1 MTDIYM
7 SINLQN
13 WLYCAKFFI
22 TKIESMNLMKFKS
35 MFSMLLFL
43 VTGYVASAKIKHPA
57 TGEIPKSS
65 KPSGLEFIE
74 NKGQWTSLAK
84 YRTEIP
90 GGTMFITKDGF
101 MYVQTKEEDL
111 ERIHEM
117 TDEGKDVS
125 QEMVTHFAYQVSF
138 VNSNENAEFKNEEKS
153 KAYNNY
159 FIGND
164 RSKWASNVGKYGKVN
179 INNLYKDINLIAYS
193 KGNAFKYD
201 FVVAAGAN
209 TDLIK
214 MSFKGVKP
222 SIDKNGDLII
232 KTAISE
238 VKEQAPYCYQEINGQ
253 KVTVASKYVID
264 ANGNIGFAFPD
275 GYNKSLKLVIDP
287 ILVFATYSGGTG
299 GGSGFYSY
307 STTYDQLGNMYAGS
321 GAQNAGWPTTVGV
334 SYQANWAAGND
345 VGINKYNALGSNL
358 IYSTYYGGAGQDY
371 PHSLYVNS
379 ANELIIAGST
389 TSANLATTAGA
400 DATLGGG
407 TDIFICHL
415 NIDGTALIG
424 ATYLGG
430 SNVEP
435 VAFTGLTGGVTT
447 GLANQNT
454 TSPVELLTSPNG
466 DIWVVSNTRSND
478 FPVTA
483 NANQATFGGGNV
495 DAVIVKMN
503 STCTSPYIYSS
514 YLGGTGDEG
523 IFSVQFNTANN
534 LVIGGVTTSTDYP
547 TTTGALNTAAPG
559 GNGDGFVS
567 ILNPNT
573 GAILNSTYIG
583 TNNSDQVIGVQ
594 IDADNNIYAFGRTM
608 GNYPISA
615 GVYNIAGGDVFI
627 DKLNPTL
634 TASMLST
641 RLGAQQSGGT
651 RYFPTAYLLDI
662 CGNTYVCGL
671 SATAGLPTTPDA
683 FATAAAP
690 FWFSVLNQNFASP
703 LYQSYFGL
711 GTDHTHTG
719 TNRLDPTGIVYHSI
733 CNIQQYPFTQP
744 PIAQNTPYAP
754 NKLNTGQDIVS
765 FKFNFEATGVNSNFE
780 LDPVVSGNDTGCAPY
795 QVHFINTSV
804 SAETYVWDFGDGSP
818 TSSLAEPIHV
828 FNTAGVYT
836 VSLHANN
843 DSSCITDDTAFIT
856 ITVLQVDPPDF
867 NVHDTVLCTFEQSIH
882 VGATINNPSQYTT
895 IEWSPLTGIIGA
907 NNTADIVVDP
917 SVNNMYSVTVKNTAP
932 GNICEFEDTKT
943 VNIDLAPRVL
953 DILNSDTVVCQG
965 AIIPITAVGTP
976 GYTYTWSPST
986 GVSDSSILSPNITIN
1001 QPNFYT
1007 LTGSYADCPDTSV
1020 TINIG
1025 MQFNPQLTVSEDK
1038 FVCQGTDVTLESDVT
1053 PFRND
1058 YIYSWTPLTSNLTTP
1073 DGPNTHLIVDSNI
1086 TYYLSVKTPI
1096 GCADADTVAITVYP
1110 IGFGSIISDTGYCSG
1125 IGGYV
1130 DLWANGGTTY
1140 EWSPSFGLSATN
1152 IANPVANPPTS
1163 TEYTVLIR
1171 NEHNCLDTEK
1181 VSVEVYPA
1189 AVINI
1194 PDSVNVYPGE
1204 NYQIESATN
1213 CSYFTWFPTSGLDNS
1228 LVSDP
1233 HMSPEVR
1240 TRYFVTATTEH
1251 GCTIKDSIDILVQET
1266 VLDMPNAF
1274 RPGNNAN
1281 PVFKPS
1287 RRGIAKLN
1295 SFTIYNRWGNKVYS
1309 STNIDAGW
1317 DGTYNGVAQ
1326 PLGVYMYVIDAVSNS
1341 GKTLTMQGNVTLLR

>member
-1 MTDIYM
+1 
-7 SINLQN
+7 
-13 WLYCAKFFI
+13 
-22 TKIESMNLMKFKS
+22 MNLTKFTPA
-35 MFSMLLFL
+35 FSMLLL
-43 VTGYVASAKIKHPA
+43 LITGAVASARIKHPS
-57 TGEIPKSS
+57 TGEIPKST
-65 KPSGLEFIE
+65 KPNGLEFIE
-74 NKGQWTSLAK
+74 NKGQWTPQAK
-84 YRTEIP
+84 YATGIP

-111 ERIHEM
+111 HRIHEM

-125 QEMVTHFAYQVSF
+125 GETVTRFAYQVSF
-138 VNSNENAEFKNEEKS
+138 VNSNENAEFKNEDKS

-164 RSKWASNVGKYGKVN
+164 PTKWASNVAKYGKVR
-179 INNLYKDINLIAYS
+179 INNLYKDINMIAYS
-193 KGNAFKYD
+193 KGTAFKYD

-209 TDLIK
+209 TDVIK

-222 SIDKNGDLII
+222 TIDNNGDLVITTDI
-232 KTAISE
+232 NE

-253 KVTVASKYVID
+253 KVTVPSKYIID
-264 ANGNIGFAFPD
+264 ANGNIGFSFPN
-275 GYNKSLKLVIDP
+275 GYDKSLQLVIDP
-287 ILVFATYSGGTG
+287 VLVFATYSGGTG

-334 SYQANWAAGND
+334 SYQATWAALND
-345 VGINKYNALGSNL
+345 VGINKYNATGNTL
-358 IYSTYYGGAGQDY
+358 IYSTYYGGSGQDY
-371 PHSLYVNS
+371 PHALYVNNN
-379 ANELIIAGST
+379 NELIIAGST
-389 TSANLATTAGA
+389 TSANLPTTAGA

-415 NIDGTALIG
+415 NVDGTALVG

-430 SNVEP
+430 NNVEP
-435 VAFTGLTGGVTT
+435 VAFTGLTGSLTT

-454 TSPVELLTSPNG
+454 TSPVELLASPNG

-483 NANQATFGGGNV
+483 NATQGVFAGGNT

-503 STCTSPYIYSS
+503 STCTLPYIYSS
-514 YLGGTGDEG
+514 YLGGAGDEG
-523 IFSVQFNTANN
+523 IFSVQFNQANN
-534 LVIGGVTTSTDYP
+534 LVIGGVTTSANYP
-547 TTTGALNTAAPG
+547 VSAGALHNTAPG

-567 ILNPNT
+567 ILNPTT
-573 GAILNSTYIG
+573 GAIINSTYLG
-583 TNNSDQVIGVQ
+583 TDNSDQVIGVQ
-594 IDADNNIYAFGRTM
+594 VDGNDNIYAFGRTI
-608 GNYPISA
+608 GNYPVSA
-615 GVYNIAGGDVFI
+615 GVYSIAGGDVFI

-634 TASMLST
+634 TASLLST
-641 RLGAQQSGGT
+641 RLGASGNT

-662 CGNTYVCGL
+662 CGNTYICGL
-671 SATAGLPTTPDA
+671 SATAGLPVTPDA
-683 FATAAAP
+683 FSATQAP
-690 FWFSVLNQNFASP
+690 FWFSVLNPEFESP

-744 PIAQNTPYAP
+744 PLAQNTPFAP

-765 FKFNFEATGVNSNFE
+765 FKFNFEATGVNSDFE
-780 LDPVVSGNDTGCAPY
+780 LDPVLSGNDTGCAPY

-804 SAETYVWDFGDGSP
+804 SAETFTWDFGDGSP
-818 TSSLAEPIHV
+818 TSNLSEPTHTY
-828 FNTAGVYT
+828 NTAGTYI

-843 DSSCITDDTAFIT
+843 AESCITDDTSFIT

-867 NVHDTVLCTFEQSIH
+867 DVHDTILCTFEQAIH
-882 VGATINNPSQYTT
+882 VGATINNPSQYTS
-895 IEWSPLTGIIGA
+895 IEWTPLNGIVGA
-907 NNTADIVVDP
+907 NNTADITVDP
-917 SVNNMYSVTVKNTAP
+917 SINNVYNVTVTNSAP
-932 GNICEFEDTKT
+932 GNICSFDDTKT
-943 VNIDLAPRVL
+943 VTIDLAPRE
-953 DILNSDTVVCQG
+953 LNIINPDTVVCQG
-965 AIIPITAVGTP
+965 AVIPITAVGTP
-976 GYTYTWSPST
+976 GYTYRWSPST
-986 GVSDSSILSPNITIN
+986 GVSDSTTLTPDITIN

-1058 YIYSWTPLTSNLTTP
+1058 YSYSWTPLTSNLTTP
-1073 DGPNTHLIVDSNI
+1073 DGPNTHLIVDSSI
-1086 TYYLSVKTPI
+1086 TYYLSVQTPI
-1096 GCADADTVAITVYP
+1096 GCSDADTVSITVYP
-1110 IGFGSIISDTGYCSG
+1110 IGFGSIISDTGYCAG
-1125 IGGYV
+1125 TEGNIN
-1130 DLWANGGTTY
+1130 LWANGGATY
-1140 EWSPSFGLSATN
+1140 QWSPSYGLSGTN
-1152 IANPVANPPTS
+1152 TANPIANPPTS
-1163 TEYTVLIR
+1163 TEYTVLITDT
-1171 NEHNCLDTEK
+1171 HNCLDTEK
-1181 VSVEVYPA
+1181 VKVDVYPA

-1194 PDSVNVYPGE
+1194 PDSINVYPGE
-1204 NYQIESATN
+1204 SYQIEPASN
-1213 CSYFTWFPTSGLDNS
+1213 CSYFTWFPTSGLNNA
-1228 LVSDP
+1228 LISDP
-1233 HMSPEVR
+1233 RMSPEVR

-1251 GCTIKDSIDILVQET
+1251 GCTVKDSVDILVQET

-1274 RPGNNAN
+1274 KPGNGSN
-1281 PVFKPS
+1281 PTFKPS

-1295 SFTIYNRWGNKVYS
+1295 SFTIYNRWGNKVYN
-1309 STNIDAGW
+1309 STDINAGW
-1317 DGTYNGVAQ
+1317 DGTFNGVAQ

-1341 GKTLTMQGNVTLLR
+1341 GKILNIKGNVTLLR